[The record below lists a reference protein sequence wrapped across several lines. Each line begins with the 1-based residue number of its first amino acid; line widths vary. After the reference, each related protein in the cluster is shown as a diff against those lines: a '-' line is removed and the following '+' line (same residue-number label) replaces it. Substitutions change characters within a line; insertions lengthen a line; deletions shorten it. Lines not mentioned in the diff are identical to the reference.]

1 MILTPWKTAT
11 VGDFW
16 QSFAW
21 KGIPVTRDEE
31 IYTQSVEFSDWR
43 LLDVQTFFGEIAW
56 TGVVKRSTVIRGQQQ
71 DTPAFSY
78 TLSVRD
84 FLSHILWEGKP
95 NIGVAPQLSIASPV
109 SQELNLNDL
118 SNLF

>member
-16 QSFAW
+16 QFFAW
-21 KGIPVTRDEE
+21 NGVPVAQAGE

-43 LLDVQTFFGEIAW
+43 LLDVQTFFGEIGW
-56 TGVVKRSTVIRGQQQ
+56 TGTVKRSPLVKGQQPEA
-71 DTPAFSY
+71 PAFSY

-95 NIGVAPQLSIASPV
+95 NIGIAPQLSIVSPV

>member
-11 VGDFW
+11 VGNFW

-21 KGIPVTRDEE
+21 KGIPLPQAEE
-31 IYTQSVEFSDWR
+31 IYTQSVDFADWR
-43 LLDVQTFFGEIAW
+43 QLDVQTFFGEIGW
-56 TGVVKRSTVIRGQQQ
+56 TGIVKRSPIARSQQP

-95 NIGVAPQLSIASPV
+95 NIGVAPQLSIVSPV

>member
-1 MILTPWKTAT
+1 MMLTPWKTAT
-11 VGDFW
+11 VNNFW

-21 KGIPVTRDEE
+21 NGVSSPQAEE
-31 IYTQSVEFSDWR
+31 IYTQSVEFADWR
-43 LLDVQTFFGEIAW
+43 LLDVQTFFSEIGW
-56 TGVVKRSTVIRGQQQ
+56 TGVVKRSPLIKGEQSE
-71 DTPAFSY
+71 TPAFSY
-78 TLSVRD
+78 TLSVHD

-95 NIGVAPQLSIASPV
+95 NIGVAPQLSIVSPV